1 MSRNSLS
8 IVVTSII
15 FTIFFSTSCKSTQFS
30 RFDCN
35 VAFEIELLIN
45 LSISQD
51 QSWLRHVQFGH
62 FISQFE
68 GWTTEGVKDLGLIHD
83 QLRKAS

>member
-35 VAFEIELLIN
+35 VAFEIELLF
-45 LSISQD
+45 Q
-51 QSWLRHVQFGH
+51 
-62 FISQFE
+62 
-68 GWTTEGVKDLGLIHD
+68 
-83 QLRKAS
+83 KASQLKRSVSTIFINRSQNPSMSRVYQEYIFRSHTTVIS